1 MDSPCASLCYHCSVT
16 DVTRAPPYTLVESK
30 IANFAHYRRVNGQET
45 DAYSSSWKLRR
56 TLYSL
61 LVQTAID
68 PQILAIE
75 LFTDSVLRHMR
86 TIIADCVHSI

>member
-1 MDSPCASLCYHCSVT
+1 M
-16 DVTRAPPYTLVESK
+16 PPYTLVESK

-45 DAYSSSWKLRR
+45 DAYSSSRKPRR

-68 PQILAIE
+68 PQAPCV
-75 LFTDSVLRHMR
+75 TCYTAAWTPYSV
-86 TIIADCVHSI
+86 TCVQLSLIVYAVFDHK

>member
-1 MDSPCASLCYHCSVT
+1 MLHSATTAVVILLLMFQGLLD
-16 DVTRAPPYTLVESK
+16 APPYTLVESK

-45 DAYSSSWKLRR
+45 DAYSSSRKPRR

-68 PQILAIE
+68 PQAPCM
-75 LFTDSVLRHMR
+75 T
-86 TIIADCVHSI
+86 

>member
-1 MDSPCASLCYHCSVT
+1 M
-16 DVTRAPPYTLVESK
+16 PPYTLVESK

-45 DAYSSSWKLRR
+45 DAYSSSRKPRR

-68 PQILAIE
+68 PQAPCMTLDPE
-75 LFTDSVLRHMR
+75 LFTAAWTPYSV
-86 TIIADCVHSI
+86 TCVQLSLIVYAVFDHK

>member
-1 MDSPCASLCYHCSVT
+1 M
-16 DVTRAPPYTLVESK
+16 PPYTLVESK

-45 DAYSSSWKLRR
+45 DAYSSSRKPRR

-68 PQILAIE
+68 PQAPCM
-75 LFTDSVLRHMR
+75 T
-86 TIIADCVHSI
+86 

>member
-1 MDSPCASLCYHCSVT
+1 M
-16 DVTRAPPYTLVESK
+16 PPYTLVESK

-45 DAYSSSWKLRR
+45 DAYSSSRKPRR

-68 PQILAIE
+68 PQVVSRARLSQGGRESGHTRIVKLCSTVMA
-75 LFTDSVLRHMR
+75 F
-86 TIIADCVHSI
+86 

>member
-1 MDSPCASLCYHCSVT
+1 M
-16 DVTRAPPYTLVESK
+16 PPYTLVESK

-45 DAYSSSWKLRR
+45 DAYSSSRKPRR

-68 PQILAIE
+68 PQAPCMTL
-75 LFTDSVLRHMR
+75 DP
-86 TIIADCVHSI
+86 CY

>member
-1 MDSPCASLCYHCSVT
+1 M
-16 DVTRAPPYTLVESK
+16 PPYTLVESK

-45 DAYSSSWKLRR
+45 DAYSSSRKPRR

-68 PQILAIE
+68 PQAPRSL
-75 LFTDSVLRHMR
+75 LLSCLLLLGLRTPSR
-86 TIIADCVHSI
+86 AYNYR